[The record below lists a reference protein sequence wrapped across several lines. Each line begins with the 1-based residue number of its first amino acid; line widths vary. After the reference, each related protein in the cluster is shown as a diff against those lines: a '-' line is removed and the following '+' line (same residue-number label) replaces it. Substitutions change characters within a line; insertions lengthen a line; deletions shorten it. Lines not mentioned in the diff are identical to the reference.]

1 MKKTKYKTLFCFSE
15 HHIIHVPYHV
25 HHVHHVHKYPVYIK
39 SKPII
44 IKDHSYHSDWAP
56 SSSGWNSGWDW
67 DKCKS
72 LLLYFFPITFN
83 IILSKKKIY
92 NDISKC

>member
-1 MKKTKYKTLFCFSE
+1 MSPYTIVACFLIVLGAVQSSPVPSGWGKYE

-67 DKCKS
+67 DK
-72 LLLYFFPITFN
+72 
-83 IILSKKKIY
+83 
-92 NDISKC
+92 